1 MKIVIATNNSNKVDE
16 IDKILRLNNLTDFI
30 LETPKSLGLD
40 SNPDENAD
48 TLEGNALIKSVSL
61 FKLTQKSCIADDT
74 GLFVRA
80 LDGKP
85 GVHSARFASD
95 KANDSENRKLLLQ
108 LLENKADRTA
118 YFETVISYTDEIEQ
132 YYFRGRCEGTIA
144 TSEKGKNGFGYDS
157 IFIPKGY
164 NQTFAELDPNEKN
177 IISHRYKA
185 IIEFSKWLK
194 SH

>member
-1 MKIVIATNNSNKVDE
+1 MKIVIATNNKNKVDE

-30 LETPKSLGLD
+30 LETPISLGVE

-48 TLEGNALIKSVSL
+48 TLEGNALIKSESL
-61 FKLTQKSCIADDT
+61 YKLTQKSCIADDT
-74 GLFVRA
+74 GLFVNA

-85 GVHSARFASD
+85 GVHSARFASE
-95 KANDSENRKLLLQ
+95 KADDSENRKLLLK
-108 LLENKADRTA
+108 LLENKTDRTA
-118 YFETVISYTDEIEQ
+118 YFETVISYTSNNEQ
-132 YYFRGRCEGTIA
+132 YYFSGRCEGEIA
-144 TSEKGKNGFGYDS
+144 TSEKGNNGFGYDS

-185 IIEFSKWLK
+185 IIEFTKWLK
-194 SH
+194 SR